1 MSILSLLS
9 DIKILLTG
17 GIPSS
22 GSTTVV
28 QPAHDNLNANAN
40 MQINNLDISSTN
52 LLPVI
57 NSTSSTITVTD
68 HTGATPIGFSISAP
82 TVNKKWKLKQVE
94 IHLNSA
100 GGSGN
105 FTITKDSGAGS
116 TYDVVIKTVDMSSV
130 VDYIWVIE
138 DELIFDSDDVL
149 NFAWANSSN
158 KTYGIT
164 VLCAAFY

>member
-9 DIKILLTG
+9 DIKTLLTG

-22 GSTTVV
+22 GTTTVI

-57 NSTSSTITVTD
+57 TSTSSSISITEQ
-68 HTGATPIGFSISAP
+68 TGATPLSFSIAAP
-82 TVNKKWKLKQVE
+82 TINKKWKLKQVE
-94 IHLNSA
+94 LHLNSA
-100 GGSGN
+100 GGAGN
-105 FTITKDSGAGS
+105 FTITKNSGAGS
-116 TYDVVIKTVDMSSV
+116 VYDTVIKTIDMTSV
-130 VDYIWVIE
+130 VDYCWVIE

-149 NFAWANSSN
+149 DFIWANSN
-158 KTYGIT
+158 NRTYGAT